1 MSPVFRTLVAL
12 TALLGMTQLVAAD
25 GGKLQLR
32 REVGPYQVTIFTSP
46 TPLRPGPVD
55 LSVLVQDQSGKIV
68 NDADIEFQLKSESGA
83 LLLQPATQAA
93 ATNKL
98 LQSAKFVLPEGGVWQ
113 VETRI
118 AGDATVHVDFEFAAY
133 ETHSDSITAGWMLLL
148 PLAAITLF
156 IARERLLQRRPRGK

>member
-1 MSPVFRTLVAL
+1 MSLVFKVFVAL
-12 TALLGMTQLVAAD
+12 TLQLGMVQLAAAD

-32 REVGPYQVTIFTSP
+32 REAGPYQITIFTSP

-55 LSVLVQDQSGKIV
+55 LSVLVQDQAGEIV
-68 NDADIEFQLKSESGA
+68 DNADVEFQLKSESGA
-83 LLLQPATQAA
+83 LLLQPASQAA

-98 LQSAKFVLPEGGVWQ
+98 LQSAKFVLPEGGAWQ

-133 ETHSDSITAGWMLLL
+133 ETHSDSITAVWMLLL

-156 IARERLLQRRPRGK
+156 ITRERLLQRRPRGK